1 MNRVLMHEAINDG
14 PGRDYIT
21 EIPANRIKA
30 NPYQPRKEFSR
41 SALYDLANSIKEYGI
56 LQPITVRPIRGENTY
71 QLIAGERRLR
81 AAKIAGLSTVPAIVY
96 NACDHDAAV
105 IALIENLQRENL
117 SFLEE
122 AEGYYSLLTDHGMTQ
137 EEIAHKVGKSQSAI
151 ANKVRLLK
159 LPPMVKK
166 ILCDNKLSERHAR
179 ALLRMYDEQLQL
191 KALKIICERHCSV
204 KEAEEIIDRLIEEH
218 NKKNGIPGCVPLQLS
233 QGQSGAAAASAADFL
248 SGRDNIQKS
257 KKGNVKFVVR
267 DIKIFVNTIKQTVS
281 LLKRSGVEAKAAQ
294 FDRGDYYEFVI
305 RIPKQANGLVING
318 GIEASVRGPSLL
330 TEKGVI

>member
-1 MNRVLMHEAINDG
+1 MNRVLSNEAIKAE

-21 EIPANRIKA
+21 EIPASRIKA

-41 SALYDLANSIKEYGI
+41 SALYDLANSIREYGI

-81 AAKIAGLSTVPAIVY
+81 AAKIAGLATLPAIVY
-96 NACDHDAAV
+96 NACDDDAAI
-105 IALIENLQRENL
+105 IALIENLQREEL

-122 AEGYYSLLTDHGMTQ
+122 AEGYYSLLMDHGMTQ
-137 EEIAHKVGKSQSAI
+137 EEIARKVGKSQSAV

-179 ALLRMYDEQLQL
+179 ALLRMCDEQLQL

-204 KEAEEIIDRLIEEH
+204 KEAEEIIDKMIEKYNQE
-218 NKKNGIPGCVPLQLS
+218 NEGKNCISL
-233 QGQSGAAAASAADFL
+233 SAA
-248 SGRDNIQKS
+248 GA
-257 KKGNVKFVVR
+257 KKKERRGSVKFVIK
-267 DIKIFVNTIKQTVS
+267 DIKIFINTIKETVS
-281 LLKRSGVEAKAAQ
+281 ILKKSGVDAKAAQ

-305 RIPKQANGLVING
+305 RIPKQTNSLVING
-318 GIEASVRGPSLL
+318 GINGGMAL
-330 TEKGVI
+330 

>member
-1 MNRVLMHEAINDG
+1 MNRVLKHEVINEE

-21 EIPANRIKA
+21 EIPASRIKA
-30 NPYQPRKEFSR
+30 SPYQPRKEFSR
-41 SALYDLANSIKEYGI
+41 SALYDLANSIREYGI

-81 AAKIAGLSTVPAIVY
+81 AAKIAGLTTVPAIVY
-96 NACDHDAAV
+96 NACDDDAAI
-105 IALIENLQRENL
+105 IALIENLQREDL

-122 AEGYYSLLTDHGMTQ
+122 AEGYYCLLIDHGMTQ
-137 EEIAHKVGKSQSAI
+137 EELAHKVGKSQSSI

-191 KALKIICERHCSV
+191 KALKIICEKHCSV
-204 KEAEEIIDRLIEEH
+204 KEAEEIIDSIIEKYNEENGDKNYLTMTAPASENTK
-218 NKKNGIPGCVPLQLS
+218 NKKGS
-233 QGQSGAAAASAADFL
+233 
-248 SGRDNIQKS
+248 
-257 KKGNVKFVVR
+257 VKFVVR
-267 DIKIFVNTIKQTVS
+267 DIKIFINTIKETVS

-294 FDRGDYYEFVI
+294 FDRGDYYEFVV

-318 GIEASVRGPSLL
+318 GIKTGRRGPSLL
-330 TEKGVI
+330 SGATGIADKEIV